1 MEEKR
6 RESTVKINQVEQLV
20 GITKGNIRF
29 YEKEGLLTPD
39 RNSENGYRDY
49 DEADVAWLKKI
60 KLLRMLDVP
69 IEEILRLKSGSLTLE
84 DAMGRHMIQLGRRQA
99 NLAAMEAL
107 CGELR
112 DSRCRLDNLDADE
125 VLSRMER
132 QEQEGTKFMNVKRQD
147 NLKRYVGPVVAAV
160 LILALMGGLIALM
173 VWAFTISPEEALPL
187 GVIIGL
193 AAIPAIIILGVLLAL
208 FQRVKQI
215 RGGEEDA
222 ASQY

>member
-69 IEEILRLKSGSLTLE
+69 IEEILRLKNGSLTLE

-99 NLAAMEAL
+99 NLTAMETP

-112 DSRCRLDNLDADE
+112 DSRCRLDDLDADE

-147 NLKRYVGPVVAAV
+147 NLKRYVGPVAAAV

-173 VWAFTISPEEALPL
+173 VWAFTISPEEAPPL

-193 AAIPAIIILGVLLAL
+193 AAIPMVVILGVLLAL
-208 FQRVKQI
+208 FQRIKQI
-215 RGGEEDA
+215 KGGEEDA